1 MKNNFKVAAASF
13 LIVTLVFGFGY
24 VQYALG
30 EAVTLT
36 VTVATS
42 LTFATATNNFGT
54 LTPGTFKFATT
65 TLSVT
70 TNDVNGWNVTLY
82 GDDQSP
88 TNTVCDLDTDP
99 TVGITDQAE
108 WVDPTATTS
117 AGNAVQIGSLDNSA
131 DVLAVRVMTASGSVP
146 FRASAWWG
154 TTDDYVDSATTL
166 FAGVASNTIQR
177 KIGNAGAGS
186 YQAAAHLNSV
196 LYYLD
201 VASTQ
206 QSGAYGCPLTYT
218 ATGN

>member
-1 MKNNFKVAAASF
+1 MKDDFKIVATSF
-13 LIVTLVFGFGY
+13 LIVIFVFCFGY

-30 EAVTLT
+30 EGVTLT
-36 VTVATS
+36 VTVATALS
-42 LTFATATNNFGT
+42 FTTTTNNFGT

-88 TNTVCDLDTDP
+88 TNTVCDLDTDAS
-99 TVGITDQAE
+99 VGITDQTE
-108 WVDPTATTS
+108 WVDPAATTTV
-117 AGNAVQIGSLDNSA
+117 GNAVRISSLDNSA
-131 DVLAVRVMTASGSVP
+131 DVLAFRVMTASGSVP
-146 FRASAWWG
+146 FLAPSWWG
-154 TTDDYVDSATTL
+154 TTDTYADSATTL
-166 FAGVASNTIQR
+166 FAGVASNTVQR

-206 QSGAYGCPLTYT
+206 PSGAYGCPLTYT